1 MKSSPPAS
9 SPRSRLA
16 VAAVALSLWLAP
28 LGAVARAA
36 DPVTGALVAIG
47 GGSEDPTLIQEVLEL
62 AKGKASR
69 VAIVNTASSD
79 PGRSG
84 PIYTRFF
91 QTLGVAQVTV
101 VPLLTREQ
109 AYEPGVLDQLGQAD
123 LIYFTG
129 GNQIRLAQT
138 LMDTPAHGALLA
150 AWQRGAVLAGTS
162 AGAMVFG
169 PSYLTSGSSAAA
181 LQRGAG
187 AGAAAGVELREG
199 LGVVPGV
206 LVDTHFAR
214 EGRLGRLLVAAAQ
227 PPRMVGVG
235 VDEDTAAVIT
245 ADGVRALGAGR
256 VTVLDLARASIPP
269 QARSTFA
276 VRNVEMHLLGAG
288 DALRWK
294 REEGE
299 RTPMLPDRGREAA
312 ISPSIWL
319 QGAEA
324 VPAASWFQAGSGPF
338 ATGTGVFTRLPDEVL
353 ILAGDGATSTAARW
367 QNALSAAGRT
377 TVRVLT
383 AAQLNG
389 PLLQRYLP
397 IAGGLVLLDDGP
409 GTLGRALAGEQG
421 ALLRQH
427 AGRLQLAAGGQAI
440 AMVGETAVKPG
451 TSGTG
456 DLVPGLRVAP
466 GVIPAPDLW
475 APGAFDRLVVDALLA
490 GGALGLGMMPAN
502 GVRLEGGVLRVVGDA
517 PVVVLETGKVSLA
530 NPAVPSARDLVI
542 HVLGPGEEFKL

>member
-1 MKSSPPAS
+1 M
-9 SPRSRLA
+9 
-16 VAAVALSLWLAP
+16 SLWLAP

-36 DPVTGALVAIG
+36 NPTTGSLVAIG
-47 GGSEDPTLIQEVLEL
+47 GGSEDPNLIQDVLEL

-91 QTLGVAQVTV
+91 QALGVAQVSV
-101 VPLLTREQ
+101 VPLLNRDQ
-109 AYEPGVLDQLGQAD
+109 AYEPAALDQLGQAD
-123 LIYFTG
+123 VIYFTG

-138 LMDTPAHGALLA
+138 LKDTPAHGALLA
-150 AWQRGAVLAGTS
+150 AWQRGAVIAGTS

-169 PSYLTSGSSAAA
+169 PSYLTAGSSATA

-227 PPRMVGVG
+227 PPRMIGVG
-235 VDEDTAAVIT
+235 VDEETAAVIT

-256 VTVLDLARASIPP
+256 VTVLDLARASMPP

-276 VRNVEMHLLGAG
+276 VRNVEMHLLAAG
-288 DALRWK
+288 DNLRW
-294 REEGE
+294 RRDESE

-312 ISPSIWL
+312 IPPSIWL
-319 QGAEA
+319 QGAES
-324 VPAASWFQAGSGPF
+324 VPPATWFQQGSGPF
-338 ATGTGVFTRLPDEVL
+338 STGTGVFTRLPEEIL
-353 ILAGDGATSTAARW
+353 ILAGDGANSTAARW
-367 QNALSAAGRT
+367 QAALSGAGRT
-377 TVRVLT
+377 TVRVLM
-383 AAQLNG
+383 ASQLNG

-397 IAGGLVLLDDGP
+397 IAGGLVLIDDGP
-409 GTLGRALAGEQG
+409 GSLGRALAGEQG
-421 ALLRQH
+421 ALVRQH
-427 AGRLQLAAGGQAI
+427 AGRLQLAAGGGAV

-456 DLVPGLRVAP
+456 DLVPGLRMAP

-490 GGALGLGMMPAN
+490 GGALGIGLMPGN
-502 GVRLEGGVLRVVGDA
+502 GARIEGGVLRVVGDA

-542 HVLGPGEEFKL
+542 HVLGPGEELKL